1 MQDAVIGID
10 PGAHA
15 AAAILRL
22 DNAPTLVYSLTHR
35 FDTVAGAKVTA
46 TALVR
51 RLLEEAGTRGLCIIS
66 AALEEQF
73 VRLNPRAALT
83 LARSAGRWQ
92 EACAVHNIA
101 VTLVEPSAW
110 QSKEFGTILRRAVGK
125 HRAVQRCLGLWQA
138 TLDEDEADAALIGR
152 WHGIQILTAR
162 RQQLA
167 LNLQRVR
174 GR

>member
-15 AAAILRL
+15 AAAIVRL
-22 DNAPTLVYSLTHR
+22 DAAPTLVYSLTHR

-46 TALVR
+46 TALVQT
-51 RLLEEAGTRGLCIIS
+51 LLEAAGTRGLTVLS
-66 AALEEQF
+66 VALEEQF

-83 LARSAGRWQ
+83 LARWAGRWQ
-92 EACAVHNIA
+92 EACAVHGLP
-101 VTLVEPSAW
+101 VVLVEPSAW
-110 QSKEFGTILRRAVGK
+110 QSKEFGTLLRRAVGK
-125 HRAVQRCLGLWQA
+125 DRAVQRCRYLWQA
-138 TLDEDEADAALIGR
+138 TLGEDAADAALIGR
-152 WHGIQILTAR
+152 WHGIQVLTAR

-167 LNLQRVR
+167 LDLKRAR

>member
-22 DNAPTLVYSLTHR
+22 DNAPTLVFSLTQR

-46 TALVR
+46 TALVQ
-51 RLLEEAGTRGLCIIS
+51 RLLEEAGTRGLTVLS

-73 VRLNPRAALT
+73 VRLNPRSALT
-83 LARSAGRWQ
+83 LARWAGRWQ
-92 EACAVHNIA
+92 EACAVHGLP

-110 QSKEFGTILRRAVGK
+110 QSKEFGTILRRAAGK
-125 HRAVQRCLGLWQA
+125 DRAMQRCRYLWQA
-138 TLDEDEADAALIGR
+138 TLSEDAADAALIGR
-152 WHGIQILTAR
+152 WHGIQVLTAR

-167 LNLQRVR
+167 LSLKRAR
-174 GR
+174 GQ